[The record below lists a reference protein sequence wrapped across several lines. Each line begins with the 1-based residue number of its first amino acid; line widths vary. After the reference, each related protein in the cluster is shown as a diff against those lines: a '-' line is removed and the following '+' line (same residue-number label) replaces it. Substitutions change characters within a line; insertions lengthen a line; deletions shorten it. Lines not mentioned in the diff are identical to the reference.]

1 MPTDQRVG
9 ALHHRSMMRI
19 PFTVDQFFDVFRR
32 YNEAVWPMQ
41 AVLYAMAFAAVGIA
55 AFGSRRQ
62 GPARR
67 GRLIGGI
74 LAVLWLWMA
83 VVYHFT
89 FFREINPAATIFG
102 ALFIVQSMVL
112 VRSVWRDEL
121 DFRVGRNARGVVGGL
136 IVAYGLIV
144 YPLFGHALGHR
155 YPSSPTFGLP
165 CPTTIFTL
173 GMLLWVRPPVPH
185 VLLVVPV
192 LWAVVGTVGALQ
204 LDVPEDLGLPVAG
217 ALVTILVLV
226 RRRPAYGRVVRGSP
240 SPTVAR

>member
-1 MPTDQRVG
+1 
-9 ALHHRSMMRI
+9 MRI

-41 AVLYAMAFAAVGIA
+41 VVLYALAFAAVGIA
-55 AFGSRRQ
+55 AFSSRRQ
-62 GPARR
+62 LPARR

-83 VVYHFT
+83 VVYHLA

-102 ALFIVQSMVL
+102 ALFIVQSMLL

-121 DFRVGRNARGVVGGL
+121 DFGVGRGARGVLGGL
-136 IVAYGLIV
+136 IIAYGLIV
-144 YPLFGHALGHR
+144 YPLLGHALGHR
-155 YPSSPTFGLP
+155 YPASPTFGLP

-173 GMLLWVRPPVPH
+173 GMLVWVRPPTPRI
-185 VLLVVPV
+185 LLVVPV

-217 ALVTILVLV
+217 VLATILVLV
-226 RRRPAYGRVVRGSP
+226 RRGPAHDRLVCASP
-240 SPTVAR
+240 SPSVVR